1 MPSVKNPNTK
11 SKLRQAASAGKKRKI
26 QQQKSR
32 AGQTKIT
39 KSEAARGARPGLL
52 PNSGPGAALSSK
64 KKRKMEKALAHAL
77 RRKIESGEV
86 KVEDLEEVEMKDVAA
101 EKTKT
106 SKTDETPAQ
115 DDDMQ
120 IE

>member
-86 KVEDLEEVEMKDVAA
+86 TVEDLEAEMKG
-101 EKTKT
+101 TR
-106 SKTDETPAQ
+106 
-115 DDDMQ
+115 
-120 IE
+120 